1 MKKSLIVLT
10 ALLLMNS
17 TVVWADDFSGI
28 DGITADQRQKLSRIH
43 FKYKTENNNLEQKII
58 EYNSMIINLKN
69 SSILSPLINSCLLKN
84 SSGDNKSPSDIAKL
98 TEAYQKNIDTLKEEQ
113 KKLEEETK
121 SLYKAVF
128 TEEQYKQYEAQKVK
142 TENAFNNFLQ
152 K

>member
-58 EYNSMIINLKN
+58 EYNSMIIN
-69 SSILSPLINSCLLKN
+69 LKN

>member
-69 SSILSPLINSCLLKN
+69 SS
-84 SSGDNKSPSDIAKL
+84 GDNKSPSDIAKL

-128 TEEQYKQYEAQKVK
+128 TEEQ
-142 TENAFNNFLQ
+142 
-152 K
+152 